1 MPSKASPTAQR
12 TAQKTAQSTAQNTVQ
27 TIEQYI
33 ARQPEYDKR
42 RRILLPMLRAAVPT
56 FCKIEVTGLHNV
68 PRQGSAS
75 LMINHIS
82 YLDPIVVTA
91 SIPYRYTISLS
102 KVENFRIPVVGW
114 FLRQWGH
121 YPIHRGGYDRKAL
134 MQTIAL
140 LQSGQLILMAP
151 EGTRHAGGGLQPG
164 KDGLAYVASKADA
177 VIVPTAIC
185 GVENWKTRMKR
196 LRRAYAKVV
205 FGRGFRFRSADQKR
219 IPRQMLARMMREAMY
234 QLAITIPDEYA
245 HLRGHYA
252 DIEKSTSDT
261 IEFL

>member
-1 MPSKASPTAQR
+1 MPDELS
-12 TAQKTAQSTAQNTVQ
+12 
-27 TIEQYI
+27 IEEYI

-42 RRILLPMLRAAVPT
+42 RRILLPVLRAAVPS
-56 FCKIEVTGLHNV
+56 FCRIEVEGLENV

-91 SIPYRYTISLS
+91 SIPFRYTISLS
-102 KVENFRIPVVGW
+102 KIENFRIPVVGW

-121 YPIHRGGYDRKAL
+121 FPIHRGDYDRKAL

-140 LQSGQLILMAP
+140 LQSGQLLLMAP
-151 EGTRHAGGGLQPG
+151 EGTRHAGGLQPG
-164 KDGLAYVASKADA
+164 KDGLAYVATKSDA

-185 GVENWKTRMKR
+185 GAENWKSRMKR

-205 FGRGFRFRSADQKR
+205 FGRAFRFRTDGQRR
-219 IPRQMLARMMREAMY
+219 IPRQALSQMIREAMY
-234 QLAITIPDEYA
+234 QLAATIPDEYA

-252 DIEKSTSDT
+252 ELEKSTTDT
-261 IEFL
+261 IDFI

>member
-1 MPSKASPTAQR
+1 MPSKLSHEL
-12 TAQKTAQSTAQNTVQ
+12 S
-27 TIEQYI
+27 IEEYI
-33 ARQPEYDKR
+33 ARQPEYDQR
-42 RRILLPMLRAAVPT
+42 RRFLLPMLRAAVPA
-56 FCKIEVTGLHNV
+56 FCKIEVEGLENV

-91 SIPYRYTISLS
+91 SIPFRYTISLS
-102 KVENFRIPVVGW
+102 KIENFRIPVLGW

-121 YPIHRGGYDRKAL
+121 FPIHRGDYDRRAL

-140 LQSGQLILMAP
+140 LQSGQLVLMAP
-151 EGTRHAGGGLQPG
+151 EGTRHAGGLQPG
-164 KDGLAYVASKADA
+164 KDGLAYVATKSDA

-185 GVENWKTRMKR
+185 GAENWKSRMKR

-205 FGRGFRFRSADQKR
+205 FGKGFRFRAESQKR
-219 IPRQMLARMMREAMY
+219 IPRQALSQMIREAMY
-234 QLAITIPDEYA
+234 QLAATIPDEYA

-252 DIEKSTSDT
+252 ETEKATTDYLD
-261 IEFL
+261 FL

>member
-1 MPSKASPTAQR
+1 MRMPAKLSHELS
-12 TAQKTAQSTAQNTVQ
+12 
-27 TIEQYI
+27 IEEYI
-33 ARQPEYDKR
+33 ARQPEYDRR
-42 RRILLPMLRAAVPT
+42 RRILLPMLRAAAPA
-56 FCKIEVTGLHNV
+56 FCKIEVEGLENV

-91 SIPYRYTISLS
+91 SIPFRYTISLS
-102 KVENFRIPVVGW
+102 KIENFRIPVVGW

-121 YPIHRGGYDRKAL
+121 FPIHRGGYDRKAL

-140 LQSGQLILMAP
+140 LQSGQLVLMAP
-151 EGTRHAGGGLQPG
+151 EGTRHAGGLQPG
-164 KDGLAYVASKADA
+164 KDGLAYVATKSDA

-185 GVENWKTRMKR
+185 GAENWKSRMKR

-205 FGRGFRFRSADQKR
+205 FGKGFRFRIEGGKR
-219 IPRQMLARMMREAMY
+219 IPRQALSQMIREAMY
-234 QLAITIPDEYA
+234 QLAATIPDEYA

-252 DIEKSTSDT
+252 EIEKATTDYLDF
-261 IEFL
+261 I

>member
-1 MPSKASPTAQR
+1 MPDELS
-12 TAQKTAQSTAQNTVQ
+12 
-27 TIEQYI
+27 IEQYI

-42 RRILLPMLRAAVPT
+42 RRFLLPMLRAAVPT
-56 FCKIEVTGLHNV
+56 FCKVEVEGLENV
-68 PRQGSAS
+68 PRHGSTS

-91 SIPYRYTISLS
+91 SIPFRYTISLS
-102 KVENFRIPVVGW
+102 KIENFRIPVVGW

-121 YPIHRGGYDRKAL
+121 FPIHRGDYDRKAL

-140 LQSGQLILMAP
+140 LQCGQLILMAP
-151 EGTRHAGGGLQPG
+151 EGTRHSGGLQPG
-164 KDGLAYVASKADA
+164 KDGLAYVATKSDA

-185 GVENWKTRMKR
+185 GVEDWKSRMKS

-205 FGRGFRFRSADQKR
+205 FGRGFRFCTDGQKR
-219 IPRQMLARMMREAMY
+219 VPRQVLSQMVREAMY
-234 QLAITIPDEYA
+234 QLAGTFPEEYA

-252 DIEKSTSDT
+252 DIENTTTDYL
-261 IEFL
+261 EFA

>member
-1 MPSKASPTAQR
+1 MPDELS
-12 TAQKTAQSTAQNTVQ
+12 
-27 TIEQYI
+27 IEEYI

-42 RRILLPMLRAAVPT
+42 RRILLPVLRAAVPS
-56 FCKIEVTGLHNV
+56 FCRIEVEGLENV

-91 SIPYRYTISLS
+91 SIPFRYTISLS
-102 KVENFRIPVVGW
+102 KIENFRIPVVGW
-114 FLRQWGH
+114 FLQQWGH
-121 YPIHRGGYDRKAL
+121 FPIHRGDYDRKAL

-140 LQSGQLILMAP
+140 LQSGQLLLMAP
-151 EGTRHAGGGLQPG
+151 EGTRHAGGLQPG
-164 KDGLAYVASKADA
+164 KDGLAYVATKSDA

-185 GVENWKTRMKR
+185 GAENWKSRMKR

-205 FGRGFRFRSADQKR
+205 FGRAFRFRTDGQTR
-219 IPRQMLARMMREAMY
+219 IPRQALSQMIREAMY
-234 QLAITIPDEYA
+234 QLAATIPDEYA

-252 DIEKSTSDT
+252 ELENATTDT
-261 IEFL
+261 IDFI

>member
-1 MPSKASPTAQR
+1 MPDELS
-12 TAQKTAQSTAQNTVQ
+12 
-27 TIEQYI
+27 IEEYI

-42 RRILLPMLRAAVPT
+42 RRILLPMLRAAVPG
-56 FCKIEVTGLHNV
+56 FCRIEVEGLENV

-91 SIPYRYTISLS
+91 SIPFRYTISLS
-102 KVENFRIPVVGW
+102 KIENFRIPVVGW
-114 FLRQWGH
+114 FLQQWGH
-121 YPIHRGGYDRKAL
+121 FPIHRGDYDRKAL

-140 LQSGQLILMAP
+140 LQSGQLLLMAP
-151 EGTRHAGGGLQPG
+151 EGTRHAGGLQPG
-164 KDGLAYVASKADA
+164 KDGLAYVATKSDA

-185 GVENWKTRMKR
+185 GAENWKSRMKR

-205 FGRGFRFRSADQKR
+205 FGRAFRFRTDGQRR
-219 IPRQMLARMMREAMY
+219 IPRQALSQMIREAMY
-234 QLAITIPDEYA
+234 QLAATIPDEYA

-252 DIEKSTSDT
+252 ELENATTDT
-261 IEFL
+261 IDFI

>member
-1 MPSKASPTAQR
+1 MPAKLSHELS
-12 TAQKTAQSTAQNTVQ
+12 
-27 TIEQYI
+27 IEEYI
-33 ARQPEYDKR
+33 ARQPEYDR
-42 RRILLPMLRAAVPT
+42 RRRFFLPMLRAAAPAL
-56 FCKIEVTGLHNV
+56 CKIEVEGLENV

-91 SIPYRYTISLS
+91 SIPFRYTISLS
-102 KVENFRIPVVGW
+102 KIENFRIPVVGW

-121 YPIHRGGYDRKAL
+121 FPIHRGGYDRKAL

-140 LQSGQLILMAP
+140 LQSGQLVLMAP
-151 EGTRHAGGGLQPG
+151 EGTRHAGGLQPG
-164 KDGLAYVASKADA
+164 KDGLAYVATKSDA

-185 GVENWKTRMKR
+185 GAENWKSRMKR

-205 FGRGFRFRSADQKR
+205 FGKGFRFRTEGGKR
-219 IPRQMLARMMREAMY
+219 IPRQALSQMIREAMY
-234 QLAITIPDEYA
+234 QLAATIPDEYA

-252 DIEKSTSDT
+252 EIEKATTDYLDF
-261 IEFL
+261 I

>member
-1 MPSKASPTAQR
+1 MPDELS
-12 TAQKTAQSTAQNTVQ
+12 
-27 TIEQYI
+27 IEEYI
-33 ARQPEYDKR
+33 ARQSEYDKR
-42 RRILLPMLRAAVPT
+42 RRILLPMLRAAVPS
-56 FCKIEVTGLHNV
+56 FCRIEVEGLENV

-91 SIPYRYTISLS
+91 SIPFRYTISLS
-102 KVENFRIPVVGW
+102 KIENFRIPVVGW

-121 YPIHRGGYDRKAL
+121 FPIHRGDYDRKAL

-140 LQSGQLILMAP
+140 LQSGQLLLMAP
-151 EGTRHAGGGLQPG
+151 EGTRHAEGLQPG
-164 KDGLAYVASKADA
+164 KDGLAYVATKSDA

-185 GVENWKTRMKR
+185 GAENWKSRMKR

-205 FGRGFRFRSADQKR
+205 FGRAFRFRTDGHRR
-219 IPRQMLARMMREAMY
+219 IPRQALSQMIREAMY
-234 QLAITIPDEYA
+234 QLAATIPDEYA

-252 DIEKSTSDT
+252 ELENATTDT
-261 IEFL
+261 IDFI